1 MIPTAVSVLPMQKQ
15 QVLLECDVLGAI
27 YPYLWGLYI
36 VFLEM
41 TCEFLLPVEF
51 VRFYF
56 SFSHND

>member
-1 MIPTAVSVLPMQKQ
+1 MQKQ